1 MASSTVA
8 SQQGT
13 CGPTVVQSVLAQ
25 ASVTLPEQNPGSA
38 VGFDVG
44 VSVGLAVGAEVAG
57 LAVVLAEAV
66 AAAVVVELITQ
77 RNLTSQS
84 LQPAGLSL

>member
-1 MASSTVA
+1 
-8 SQQGT
+8 
-13 CGPTVVQSVLAQ
+13 
-25 ASVTLPEQNPGSA
+25 
-38 VGFDVG
+38 
-44 VSVGLAVGAEVAG
+44 LAVGAEVAG
-57 LAVVLAEAV
+57 LAVELAEAV